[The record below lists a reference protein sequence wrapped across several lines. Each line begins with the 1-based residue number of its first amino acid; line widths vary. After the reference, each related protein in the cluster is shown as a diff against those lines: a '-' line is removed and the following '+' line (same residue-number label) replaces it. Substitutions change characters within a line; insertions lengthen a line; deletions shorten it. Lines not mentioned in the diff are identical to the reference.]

1 MLLTMTETELQRTKQ
16 MTNQNEEDD
25 DVPFLSAD
33 TFKALQEFY
42 TEKEAVEK
50 SIHENWV
57 KRQKRLKAIKRQFL
71 AFCAKCVNLD
81 FP

>member
-1 MLLTMTETELQRTKQ
+1 MCLFKTKQKKESHFFDIMTEAELQKTTQ
-16 MTNQNEEDD
+16 MTNQNDDDD

-50 SIHENWV
+50 SMDENWV
-57 KRQKRLKAIKRQFL
+57 KKYKT
-71 AFCAKCVNLD
+71 
-81 FP
+81 